1 MNVTKLRRPCRSI
14 VLAAGVIACS
24 FASTVASADD
34 SISKEACLDAHS
46 RGQDAKDSG
55 KISLARKLFLQ
66 CAQTMCPALVQGDCA
81 RFADDLNRMQ
91 PSLSFVARDAA
102 GADLPDTTV
111 YVDDMLIVTR
121 LDDGKSHDVDPGKHS
136 VKFQHAGKEK
146 VVTIVVGTGEKG
158 RIVTANFDGGLPAVS
173 SSGEPMRSAAPAA
186 PKVTHPFGSK
196 VLIGVGAAM
205 IAGGA
210 GLGVFG
216 LFDMPSNCSISTH
229 QCAAPPGDKA
239 FDDASSAMQ
248 LVDIGFV
255 TAGVG
260 VAALAGGVVWY
271 MKKATTERSDDG
283 KVVTPWV
290 SSTGAGFAVGGR
302 F

>member
-1 MNVTKLRRPCRSI
+1 MIPHFTRA
-14 VLAAGVIACS
+14 VLAAGVIAGS
-24 FASTVASADD
+24 FASTTAYADD

-111 YVDDMLIVTR
+111 YVDDMLVVTR
-121 LDDGKSHDVDPGKHS
+121 LDDGKSHDVDPGKHT

-146 VVTIVVGTGEKG
+146 VVTIVLGTGEKG
-158 RIVTANFDGGLPAVS
+158 RIVTANFDGGVPAVS
-173 SSGEPMRSAAPAA
+173 PSGEPMHAAAAPA
-186 PKVTHPFGSK
+186 PKVTHPVGSK

-210 GLGVFG
+210 GLGVYG
-216 LFDMPSNCSISTH
+216 MLSMPSNCSISTNL
-229 QCAAPPGDKA
+229 CAAPPGDKS
-239 FDDASSAMQ
+239 FDDASSAVQ
-248 LVDIGFV
+248 LLDIGMV

-260 VAALAGGVVWY
+260 VAVLAGGVYWY
-271 MKKATTERSDDG
+271 MTKASTERNDDS

-290 SSTGAGFAVGGR
+290 SPTGAGFAVGGR